1 MIKNIFFD
9 FDGVILE
16 SVSIK
21 TDAFYEMYLPYGKET
36 AEKVK
41 AFHLANG
48 GVSRFDKFRYFAKE
62 FLGEKIDEAK
72 IQMLAEQFGKLVMDK
87 ILECPYVPGAIE
99 FLENHSQDYNCF
111 VVSATPHEEINYIVK
126 KKGIEVYFKSIH
138 GFPTKKT
145 EIVAKLVDYYRMDV
159 SESLFIGDAEADYIA
174 AFQNDLHFLLRKTPE
189 NVYIFKEKNMHS
201 TPDLTKLHH
210 ILKKNK
216 IFI

>member
-48 GVSRFDKFRYFAKE
+48 GVSRFDKFRYFAKK

-72 IQMLAEQFGKLVMDK
+72 IQMVAEQFGKLVLDK
-87 ILECPYVPGAIE
+87 ILECPYVPGAFE

-111 VVSATPHEEINYIVK
+111 VVSATPNEEVNYIVK
-126 KKGIEVYFKSIH
+126 KKRIEGYFKSIH
-138 GFPTKKT
+138 GSPTKKT
-145 EIVAKLVDYYRMDV
+145 EIVAKLIDYYGMDV
-159 SESLFIGDAEADYIA
+159 SESIFIGDAEADFNA
-174 AFQNDLHFLLRKTPE
+174 AFENDLYFLLRKTSE
-189 NVYIFKEKNMHS
+189 NALIFKEKNIHS
-201 TPDLTKLHH
+201 APDLTRLHH
-210 ILKKNK
+210 ILKK
-216 IFI
+216 I